1 MNNILQTNKEES
13 NFFERA
19 SDKIV
24 LKYRIS
30 SLIAIASLI
39 LVLLICWYFE
49 DDLWT
54 KWFFYVHIIKCAK
67 DLGLKAA
74 SHYRK
79 Y

>member
-13 NFFERA
+13 NFFERT

-49 DDLWT
+49 DDL
-54 KWFFYVHIIKCAK
+54 
-67 DLGLKAA
+67 
-74 SHYRK
+74 
-79 Y
+79 